1 MKNHIRLMISYI
13 IMLGL
18 LLTLFS
24 GCSKSPAPKNVNEAG
39 TPVDGGT
46 LNVALESQTDVL
58 DPHLATGWVS
68 YRVLNQMYEGLV
80 KEDLSGQSSSGDN
93 VIPALAKSWDV
104 SADGRVFTFY
114 LREDVKFHDGTPFN
128 AEAVKYNFQRMY
140 KKDAPNYNSQAAS
153 LTSYIWKYLKSIE
166 VIAPLTIRL
175 NFSTPFYEF
184 PKVLAQ
190 IGMGSGGIISP
201 AALQKWGDAIG
212 EHPVGTGPFRFLR
225 RSGDKIILVKNNAYW
240 GNKAHLDKIV
250 FWQMPDPYARVN
262 ALQTGLVDLIFV
274 PPPETIDDLVKAGFL
289 LTQGTTAH
297 IWFLSLNTREPV
309 FQDIRVRRAIA
320 MAIDKEKIA
329 ADLKNTVKP
338 AQGLQAPGNT
348 SFDPDYKGLP
358 FDPVQAKELL
368 AAAGYPSGFDTILQT
383 SVSGSGQILPVQIAK
398 DIQYD
403 LHKLGINVKIETYE
417 WIKYIGVWANGM
429 RPGVGIN
436 QFSWGM
442 TANYWLQMITRSD
455 FTPPNGYNTNYYNN
469 RTVDFIFERALKESN
484 ARKRA
489 LLYRQADELIVN
501 DAWHIPIVND
511 LAPLIMSPE
520 VKDLKH
526 TTSEWYDFKLVWI
539 NRQR

>member
-1 MKNHIRLMISYI
+1 MYW
-13 IMLGL
+13 
-18 LLTLFS
+18 TLIWL
-24 GCSKSPAPKNVNEAG
+24 P
-39 TPVDGGT
+39 
-46 LNVALESQTDVL
+46 
-58 DPHLATGWVS
+58 GWVS

-140 KKDAPNYNSQAAS
+140 KKDAPNYNSQAAN
-153 LTSYIWKYLKSIE
+153 LTSYIWKYLKSID

-469 RTVDFIFERALKESN
+469 RTVDFIFDRALKESN